1 MKNIK
6 KIKATSLEPNADK
19 LFNEICF
26 LVDKSKESI
35 ASIVNHQLTMLYWK
49 IGQTINHNILQSKR
63 ADYGEQII
71 GSLSELLTARYGK
84 GFSKPQLWNCLY
96 TVEIFPDSQILS
108 TLSRELSW
116 SHTKRNN
123 LS

>member
-1 MKNIK
+1 MK
-6 KIKATSLEPNADK
+6 KIKATSLRANADN

-35 ASIVNHQLTMLYWK
+35 AIAVNHQLTMLYWQ
-49 IGQTINHNILQSKR
+49 IGHTIQHDILKSKR
-63 ADYGEQII
+63 ADYGEEIV
-71 GSLSELLTARYGK
+71 STLSKLLTAQYGK

-96 TVEIFPDSQILS
+96 TVEIFPDPEILS

-116 SHTKRNN
+116 SHIKGDNLFKR
-123 LS
+123 